1 MPAFKQ
7 RHPLFGWTRG
17 TQFGC
22 TRRAVHVWHVWE
34 IKART
39 EGRGFCRHKEDFCR
53 GTILQFQQMFPF
65 GIAVCGGLFFYSTSN
80 ISLIW
85 NFFFFLMLLM
95 QLIWCLLGSHLCFSE
110 KRKHRLSLNQT
121 ETLKPLPDT
130 CYPPGRSP
138 IKFFSGLSCFDVN
151 ASSAYPNEELRP
163 KGLSVFCKIQTL
175 HCLVKYQAYLLK
187 SCWVRSTRVQKVTQ
201 QGYYICTSV

>member
-1 MPAFKQ
+1 MACMRNK
-7 RHPLFGWTRG
+7 GENRG
-17 TQFGC
+17 KRILQ
-22 TRRAVHVWHVWE
+22 AQ
-34 IKART
+34 
-39 EGRGFCRHKEDFCR
+39 RGF
-53 GTILQFQQMFPF
+53 LQGHNSSIP
-65 GIAVCGGLFFYSTSN
+65 ADVS
-80 ISLIW
+80 IW
-85 NFFFFLMLLM
+85 NCSLWWPVFLFNFQYISNLKLFFFLMLLM
-95 QLIWCLLGSHLCFSE
+95 QLICCLLGSHLCFSE

-187 SCWVRSTRVQKVTQ
+187 SC
-201 QGYYICTSV
+201 